1 MKDDRYRKNSIKENA
16 GGIVMYVDMNSFFA
30 SCEQQ
35 LDPLL
40 RGKPV
45 GVCPYESPNAAV
57 IAVSLEAKAMGIVT
71 GMRLMECRQLC
82 PQLIIRPSQ
91 PVKYRHFHIK
101 IINVLKK
108 YCNDVIPKSI
118 DEAVL
123 NFTSYKLVYKDF
135 VAIAREIKNDIKKE
149 ADYLKCSI
157 GIAPNAFLA
166 KLATDL
172 QKPDGLVEITADNID
187 EHLKKLQLTDLPG
200 IASGNERRLKK
211 VGIYT
216 PLELRYASISL
227 LRKAFGGIVGYYWH
241 CRLHFYEVDLYMNKT
256 KSMGAGRTVSAEQS
270 ASPQTLDAL
279 VISLCTRLEQRMVK
293 QSVFCKQA
301 VFFVGYKN
309 RGDWKVLFHFANPL
323 QDAIELRTYIMQRIR
338 EYETACPSA
347 SVLTKDILSINI
359 TVYDFISEKI
369 IQYNLFDNRIQQDK
383 LRKIMYLI
391 KNKYG
396 KNSVRKACE
405 TIEPGVMKDAI
416 GFGSVKELNADDDGE
431 GVNNFLLEE

>member
-1 MKDDRYRKNSIKENA
+1 MKDERYAKNSIRQNMD
-16 GGIVMYVDMNSFFA
+16 GIVMYVDMNSFFA

-35 LDPLL
+35 LDPVL

-57 IAVSLEAKAMGIVT
+57 IAVSLEAKALGITT

-91 PVKYRHFHIK
+91 PVKYRHFHVA

-118 DEAVL
+118 DEAIL
-123 NFTSYKLVYKDF
+123 NFTSYKLIYKDF
-135 VAIAREIKNDIKKE
+135 LSIARQIKSDIKE
-149 ADYLKCSI
+149 QADYLKCSI

-200 IASGNERRLKK
+200 IASANERRLKK

-216 PLELRYASISL
+216 PLEMRYASISL

-241 CRLHFYEVDLYMNKT
+241 CRLHFYEVDMYVNQT
-256 KSMGAGRTVSAEQS
+256 KSMGAGRTVSTQQS
-270 ASPQTLDAL
+270 SSLQTLDAL
-279 VISLCTRLEQRMVK
+279 IISLCTRLEQRMVK
-293 QSVFCKQA
+293 QSVFCRQA
-301 VFFVGYKN
+301 IFSVGYKN
-309 RGDWKVLFHFANPL
+309 RSDWKTLFHFANPL
-323 QDAIELRTYIMQRIR
+323 QDAIELKSYIAQRIK
-338 EYETACPSA
+338 EYETACPS
-347 SVLTKDILSINI
+347 SQVLNKDVFSINI
-359 TVYDFISEKI
+359 TVQDFISEDI

-383 LRKIMYLI
+383 LRKTMYFI

-405 TIEPGVMKDAI
+405 TIEPDVMKDAI
-416 GFGSVKELNADDDGE
+416 GFGSVKELNADTGL
-431 GVNNFLLEE
+431 NNFLLEE

>member
-1 MKDDRYRKNSIKENA
+1 MKDERYAKNSIKQNT

-35 LDPLL
+35 LDPAL

-57 IAVSLEAKAMGIVT
+57 IAVSLEAKAMGITT
-71 GMRLMECRQLC
+71 GMRLIECRQLC
-82 PQLIIRPSQ
+82 PELIIRPSQ
-91 PVKYRHFHIK
+91 PVKYRHFHVA

-118 DEAVL
+118 DEAIL
-123 NFTSYKLVYKDF
+123 NFTSYKLIYKDF
-135 VAIAREIKNDIKKE
+135 ISIARKIKKDIKE
-149 ADYLKCSI
+149 QAHYLKCSI

-187 EHLKKLQLTDLPG
+187 EYLKKLQLTDLPG

-216 PLELRYASISL
+216 PLEMRYASISL

-241 CRLHFYEVDLYMNKT
+241 CRLHFYEVDLYVNRT
-256 KSMGAGRTVSAEQS
+256 KSMGAGRTVSAQQS
-270 ASPQTLDAL
+270 SSPQTLDAL
-279 VISLCTRLEQRMVK
+279 IISLCTRLEQRMVK

-301 VFFVGYKN
+301 TFTVGYKN
-309 RGDWKVLFHFANPL
+309 RGDWKAIFHFANPL
-323 QDAIELRTYIMQRIR
+323 QDAIEFRSYIMRRIT
-338 EYETACPSA
+338 EYQCACPS
-347 SVLTKDILSINI
+347 SPVLTKDVLSINI
-359 TVYDFISEKI
+359 TVQDFVPEEI

-383 LRKIMYLI
+383 LRKTMYLI

-405 TIEPGVMKDAI
+405 TIEQDVMKDAI
-416 GFGSVKELNADDDGE
+416 GFGSVKELSADDNGDGL
-431 GVNNFLLEE
+431 NNFLLEE